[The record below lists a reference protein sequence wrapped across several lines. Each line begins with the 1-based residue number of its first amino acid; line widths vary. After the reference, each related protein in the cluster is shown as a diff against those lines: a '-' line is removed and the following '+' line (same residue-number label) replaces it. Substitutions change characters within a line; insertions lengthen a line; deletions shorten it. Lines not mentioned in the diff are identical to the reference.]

1 MPELN
6 KCNGVDLITAPL
18 FDPLTVTNMGDGV
31 LSLAQADEEGNIHH
45 VIINEDM
52 AAALMP
58 LLVRFVG

>member
-31 LSLAQADEEGNIHH
+31 LSLAQADEEGNLHH

-52 AAALMP
+52 AASLMP
-58 LLVRFVG
+58 ILARYLG